1 MNNQQVGWSVES
13 KLLQLIAKEL
23 EKLAGALSKLR
34 AASSTPSQIT
44 ITTSTSITAATLDAN
59 GVSQNGKNVIL
70 NNGATPI
77 NFTINAPLT
86 TSFMKG
92 GTGAIT
98 FLAGAGRTLVA
109 VDVTTPAATL
119 NGIVGSTATITSVG
133 TTDYLRIS
141 NA

>member
-98 FLAGAGRTLVA
+98 FLAGAGRTLVM
-109 VDVTTPAATL
+109 VDGTAALT
-119 NGIVGSTATITSVG
+119 GIVGSTATITSVG
-133 TTDYLRIS
+133 TIDYLRIS